1 MRDTPVFFFFILT
14 GHFFIC
20 QTPIIFPLLSL
31 ATVSNVWGVWMVGKE
46 TLIRPGCEAQ
56 PHRSGLPSQGL
67 CWGPGGSRSTSG
79 QTETQP
85 K

>member
-1 MRDTPVFFFFILT
+1 MRDTPVFFFFTLT
-14 GHFFIC
+14 GHCFIC